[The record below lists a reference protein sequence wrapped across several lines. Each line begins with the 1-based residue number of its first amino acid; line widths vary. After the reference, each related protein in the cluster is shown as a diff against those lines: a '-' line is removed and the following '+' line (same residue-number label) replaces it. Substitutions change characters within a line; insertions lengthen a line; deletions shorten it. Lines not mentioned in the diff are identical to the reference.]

1 MQVQPAWYI
10 ARRYLV
16 SKKSHNAINVV
27 SGVSA
32 AAVGV
37 VTAAMLCVM
46 SVLNGF
52 ESLIE
57 GMFSRFD
64 ADIRIEAAEG
74 KSFGCGG
81 EAFAAVRGLPM
92 VAVYSETVEETALV
106 EYAGKQIPV
115 RLKGVDGAFEQLT
128 EIDSLIVDGE
138 YKVYDGAF
146 DRAVPGQG
154 LANQLGIGAHFVKGM
169 HVYAPKREGRVNLLH
184 PEQSFEQATCYMS
197 GIFAVNQTQY
207 DDEMMLVSLELT
219 RRLFH
224 FGERE
229 VTAVECKV
237 AEGKEKEAKKQIQNL
252 LGDGYKVMDRY
263 EQQADFF
270 RIVRIEKLLTTLLL
284 AFILLIASFNLLGSL
299 TMLIIDKKANI
310 QTLRHLGANEQ
321 LIQRIFLY
329 EGWLISAVGAV
340 AGIVT
345 GMIICWSQE
354 RFGWLRMG
362 NGTEYIISSYPVQ
375 LEAGDVLVVL
385 GIVLVIGFVASAI
398 PAMKSTREQ

>member
-1 MQVQPAWYI
+1 
-10 ARRYLV
+10 
-16 SKKSHNAINVV
+16 
-27 SGVSA
+27 
-32 AAVGV
+32 
-37 VTAAMLCVM
+37 
-46 SVLNGF
+46 
-52 ESLIE
+52 
-57 GMFSRFD
+57 
-64 ADIRIEAAEG
+64 
-74 KSFGCGG
+74 
-81 EAFAAVRGLPM
+81 
-92 VAVYSETVEETALV
+92 
-106 EYAGKQIPV
+106 
-115 RLKGVDGAFEQLT
+115 
-128 EIDSLIVDGE
+128 
-138 YKVYDGAF
+138 
-146 DRAVPGQG
+146 
-154 LANQLGIGAHFVKGM
+154 M
-169 HVYAPKREGRVNLLH
+169 HVYAPKREGRVNLLR

-310 QTLRHLGANEQ
+310 QTLRHLGASDKM
-321 LIQRIFLY
+321 IQRIFLY

-362 NGTEYIISSYPVQ
+362 NGTEYIISSYPVR

>member
-1 MQVQPAWYI
+1 MQPSWYI
-10 ARRYLV
+10 ARRYLF

-32 AAVGV
+32 LAVAV

-52 ESLIE
+52 EEVIE

-74 KSFGCGG
+74 KSFDCST
-81 EAFAAVRGLPM
+81 EAFERVRQLPG
-92 VAVYSETVEETALV
+92 VAVFSETIEETALV
-106 EYAGKQIPV
+106 EYASKQIPA
-115 RLKGVDGAFEQLT
+115 RLKGVDDRFEELTQIDSILVDGIYSVNDGAFE
-128 EIDSLIVDGE
+128 
-138 YKVYDGAF
+138 
-146 DRAVPGQG
+146 RAVLGQG
-154 LANQLGIGAHFVKGM
+154 LANRLGIGAHFIKGM
-169 HVYAPKREGRVNLLH
+169 HLYAPKRGGKVNLLH
-184 PEQSFEQATCYMS
+184 PEQSFEQGTCFMA
-197 GIFAVNQTQY
+197 GIFAVNQTRY
-207 DDEMMLVSLELT
+207 DDEMMLVSIGLT
-219 RRLFH
+219 RRLFDY
-224 FGERE
+224 GQTE

-237 AEGKEKEAKKQIQNL
+237 RDAQSKDAKEQIQSL
-252 LGDGYKVMDRY
+252 LGEDFKVMDRY

-310 QTLRHLGANEQ
+310 GTLRSLGADDR
-321 LIQRIFLY
+321 LVRRIFLY
-329 EGWLISAVGAV
+329 EGRMISITGAV
-340 AGIVT
+340 LGIAAGIAV
-345 GMIICWSQE
+345 CWSQE

-375 LEAGDVLVVL
+375 LQAGDVLVVL
-385 GIVLVIGFVASAI
+385 GIVLLTGFVAAVI
-398 PAMKSTREQ
+398 PACKSTKEQPQ